1 MASKKILIDIQITDA
16 GASAAINKTAKSVD
30 NLSKSTQRLAGRT
43 SKNKAES
50 GLNNAILLE
59 TSRLASDAS
68 YGFQGMA
75 NNLGQLVS
83 LFQIAATN
91 SGGLNAVFK
100 DLKTSIFG
108 VGGIIVG
115 VQLLISFLPQIAKKF
130 KEVSD
135 GTAGLSKA
143 VKALRKDFLD
153 LKGQIEESNEALI
166 DQDDAMETLLVRLR
180 RAVKGNIMFR
190 LFGNTKVID
199 ETIEKLSEL
208 GVEVDKSELLRFKHD
223 PDGLNEYIEKLIENS
238 GNLDKVAQDLADARA
253 DLAVE
258 RILGDK
264 TPQELAQMELDLFVK
279 TQKAL
284 GVEEE
289 EYVKSKEYRVL
300 LAKIEKAKRES
311 EEVVRSKSL
320 KELKSFIESRRTEP
334 EIEEEKQK
342 AVRKIIEKYAG
353 ENFNQMK
360 SRLNK
365 EFKLFGRHFKK
376 TREQREKDAIEAIE
390 SENFKR
396 DAMLD
401 SISQFA
407 FAASQIAGE
416 HTAEGK
422 ALAVASA
429 TIDTYAAA
437 NNALKSL
444 KPPLSFVV
452 AAATIATGL
461 ANVHKILT
469 VKVPNDKGAGAGVSG
484 AGGDSVQAPAFNVV
498 GASETS
504 QLGMALGRT
513 QREQKVNLV
522 WDDLQDFNN
531 TADRTV
537 EVAGI

>member
-1 MASKKILIDIQITDA
+1 MAGKKVLIDIKVTDA

-50 GLNNAILLE
+50 GLNNAILME
-59 TSRLASDAS
+59 TGRLASDAS

-83 LFQIAATN
+83 LIQISAKN
-91 SGGLNAVFK
+91 SGGFGQALK
-100 DLKTSIFG
+100 DVGKSIMGTGG
-108 VGGIIVG
+108 VLIA
-115 VQLLISFLPQIAKKF
+115 VQLLISFLPKIAKKF

-135 GTAGLSKA
+135 GTSGLSKA
-143 VKALRKDFLD
+143 VKELRKDFFD

-190 LFGNTKVID
+190 LFGNTKMID
-199 ETIEKLSEL
+199 ETIEKLSDL

-264 TPQELAQMELDLFVK
+264 NPQELAQMELDLFVK

-284 GVEEE
+284 GVEQE

-300 LAKIEKAKRES
+300 LAKIEKTKRES

-376 TREQREKDAIEAIE
+376 TKEQREKDAIDGIE

-396 DAMLD
+396 DAILD

-422 ALAVASA
+422 VLAIASA
-429 TIDTYAAA
+429 TIDTYMAA
-437 NNALKSL
+437 NNALATI
-444 KPPLSFVV
+444 PPPASFAV

-469 VKVPNDKGAGAGVSG
+469 VKVPNDKGSSVSG
-484 AGGDSVQAPAFNVV
+484 VGGDSVQAPAFNVV

-504 QLGMALGRT
+504 QLGVALG
-513 QREQKVNLV
+513 QSKAEQVVNVLWSDIELKNV
-522 WDDLQDFNN
+522 EDDRQKAIVGF
-531 TADRTV
+531 
-537 EVAGI
+537 

>member
-1 MASKKILIDIQITDA
+1 
-16 GASAAINKTAKSVD
+16 
-30 NLSKSTQRLAGRT
+30 
-43 SKNKAES
+43 
-50 GLNNAILLE
+50 
-59 TSRLASDAS
+59 
-68 YGFQGMA
+68 
-75 NNLGQLVS
+75 
-83 LFQIAATN
+83 
-91 SGGLNAVFK
+91 
-100 DLKTSIFG
+100 
-108 VGGIIVG
+108 
-115 VQLLISFLPQIAKKF
+115 
-130 KEVSD
+130 
-135 GTAGLSKA
+135 
-143 VKALRKDFLD
+143 
-153 LKGQIEESNEALI
+153 
-166 DQDDAMETLLVRLR
+166 
-180 RAVKGNIMFR
+180 MFR
-190 LFGNTKVID
+190 LFGNTKMID
-199 ETIEKLSEL
+199 ETIEKLSNL

-238 GNLDKVAQDLADARA
+238 GNLDKVAQDLADTRA

-284 GVEEE
+284 GVEQE

-311 EEVVRSKSL
+311 EEVVRSKNL

-342 AVRKIIEKYAG
+342 AVRKIIEKFAG

-376 TREQREKDAIEAIE
+376 TREQRQKDAIDAVE

-407 FAASQIAGE
+407 FAASEIAGE

-429 TIDTYAAA
+429 TIDTYVAA
-437 NNALKSL
+437 NNALKTL
-444 KPPLSFVV
+444 PPPVSFAV

-469 VKVPNDKGAGAGVSG
+469 VKVPNDKGASVSG
-484 AGGDSVQAPAFNVV
+484 AGGDSVQAPAFSVV

-504 QLGMALGRT
+504 QLGMALGQSQT
-513 QREQKVNLV
+513 EQVVNVL
-522 WDDLQDFNN
+522 WSDIDIKNN
-531 TADRTV
+531 EDKRQQSIV
-537 EVAGI
+537 EFG